1 MYNFFAF
8 FKAYEVKKSSVNI
21 IIEKDVNV
29 FRTLVSCVDLTQA
42 INNNMFFFL
51 LDEPPTELFTKIN
64 RIMHGTNAKFYAKSI
79 NIIEDIASFTLN
91 KDYYLHSIKLL
102 KEALREV
109 IMFYGNDP
117 FDSMIGIENTFLNIE
132 EIINNPGIKDLKD
145 KFKGKPGIVIASGPS
160 LNKNIHLLNGL
171 ENKAVMCAA
180 DGSVRIMKAKGLK
193 PHLVS
198 A

>member
-1 MYNFFAF
+1 MQTAIKNVLSKNIKLPFFQYISWFRSHVQLLCFF
-8 FKAYEVKKSSVNI
+8 FKAYEVKSSVNI
-21 IIEKDVNV
+21 IIEKDDNV

-132 EIINNPGIKDLKD
+132 EIINNPRHKRPQG
-145 KFKGKPGIVIASGPS
+145 
-160 LNKNIHLLNGL
+160 
-171 ENKAVMCAA
+171 
-180 DGSVRIMKAKGLK
+180 
-193 PHLVS
+193 
-198 A
+198 